1 MQTDVST
8 RPAAQQEGEVA
19 NAVFESPFAVVTLD
33 VGGTKIGGAIVRYE
47 NRHATPAVL
56 LNRAVPTEAKRGGAA
71 VTQTICD
78 VARGLLA
85 DVASCP
91 ELDGCP
97 VIGVGVGTAGRVD
110 AQTGTI
116 AYANDIMPGWMGQP
130 LGDRLKDAC
139 KLPVAV
145 MNDVQAHGLG
155 EARHGAAAGSHTC
168 IMVAVGTGL
177 GGTLVFE
184 GRIMGGAHG
193 FAGELGCSLHPMA
206 GNVSCEGGITGRL
219 ESIASGSGI
228 ERCYRA
234 GGGEALSGP
243 EISARAAEGE
253 RLARRVIEQAGF
265 SLGESIISWANIFD
279 PDLVVISGSVCKS
292 GPLWREALRKG
303 MEAQMTSAVSGL
315 RVVDASL
322 GANAPLLGAAENL
335 LDRLEERHT
344 RLAGLRK

>member
-1 MQTDVST
+1 MKTNVST
-8 RPAAQQEGEVA
+8 CPATSQGDEAATGAVA
-19 NAVFESPFAVVTLD
+19 SPFAVVALD

-47 NRHATPAVL
+47 TRDAMPTVL
-56 LNRAVPTEAKRGGAA
+56 LSRAVPTQAKRGGAV

-78 VARGLLA
+78 TARQLLA
-85 DVASCP
+85 DAESCP
-91 ELDGCP
+91 ELEGCP
-97 VIGVGVGTAGRVD
+97 IVGVGVGTAGRVD
-110 AQTGTI
+110 AQTGAI

-130 LGDRLKDAC
+130 LGDRLKEAC
-139 KLPVAV
+139 GLPVAV

-253 RLARRVIEQAGF
+253 RLARRVIEQAGY

-292 GPLWREALRKG
+292 GPLWREALRRG
-303 MEAQMTSAVSGL
+303 MEAQMTSAVRGL

-335 LDRLEERHT
+335 LDRLEPREPRV
-344 RLAGLRK
+344 AALRR